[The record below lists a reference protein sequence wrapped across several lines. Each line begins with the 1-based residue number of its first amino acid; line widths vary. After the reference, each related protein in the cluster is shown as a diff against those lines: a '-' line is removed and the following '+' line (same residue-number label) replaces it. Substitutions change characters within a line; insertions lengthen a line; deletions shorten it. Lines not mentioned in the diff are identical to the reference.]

1 MAIMPVNFETRD
13 MTADDMVDVLS
24 IESVSFPTPW
34 SEGMFREEMQHPFC
48 HDLVAHVAD
57 HIVGYICF
65 AIVSDEV
72 HLRNLAVLEDW
83 KRQGVA
89 STLLSGMIAIVSGT
103 GARYGTLEVRKSNMG
118 ALELY
123 NKFGFVIKG
132 IRPSYYSDTREDAL
146 IMWADF
152 QMIKP

>member
-83 KRQGVA
+83 KRQGVGLN
-89 STLLSGMIAIVSGT
+89 SPVGDDSNSLRHRRPIRHSRGKKIE
-103 GARYGTLEVRKSNMG
+103 YGCIR
-118 ALELY
+118 
-123 NKFGFVIKG
+123 VI
-132 IRPSYYSDTREDAL
+132 
-146 IMWADF
+146 
-152 QMIKP
+152 Q